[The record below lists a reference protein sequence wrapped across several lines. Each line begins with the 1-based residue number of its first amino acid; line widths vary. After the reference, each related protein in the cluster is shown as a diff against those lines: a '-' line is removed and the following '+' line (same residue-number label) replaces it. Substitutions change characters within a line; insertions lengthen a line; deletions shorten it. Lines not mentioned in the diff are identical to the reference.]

1 MSTAVFP
8 SFIGLMW
15 GVKKKPR
22 WSSQVQTAYS
32 GRELRSSAFAEPI
45 WEYSLSY
52 DVLRA
57 ATAYQELQ
65 QLVAFFNARR
75 GRFDSFYYTDP
86 DDSVAVNVSLG
97 VAVSGQLTYKL
108 KKSFGGFI
116 ETIGALNGAPV
127 IKLNGVTQ
135 SGALYTVGQNSI
147 TFLAQPTVG
156 QALTGSYSYY
166 YNVRFTKDEEE
177 FEQFLK
183 DLWKLSKLEFISV
196 KS

>member
-8 SFIGLMW
+8 SFIGLAW
-15 GVKKKPR
+15 GVKKKPHF
-22 WSSQVQTAYS
+22 STQVQTAYS
-32 GRELRSSAFAEPI
+32 GRELRSSAYSEPL
-45 WEYSLSY
+45 WEFNLTY

-57 ATAYQELQ
+57 NVAYQELQ
-65 QLVAFFNARR
+65 QLVGFFLARR

-86 DDSVAVNVSLG
+86 DDCQATDVSLG
-97 VAVSGQLTYKL
+97 NAVSGQLTYKL
-108 KKSFGGFI
+108 KKTFGGFS
-116 ETIGALNGAPV
+116 ETIGALNGSPV

-135 SGALYTVGQNSI
+135 SGALYTVGKNSI

-156 QALTGSYSYY
+156 QPLTGTYAYY
-166 YNVRFTKDEEE
+166 YDVRFKKDEEE

-183 DLWKLSKLEFISV
+183 DLWKLSKLELVSV